1 MSQMSRGA
9 LGRNTWQKNSQ
20 PIGHLFPDTQ
30 RKRGIR
36 NGVHN
41 IRKQTKVQ
49 SNTLECTTQ
58 HHHSIQKWQNKKSA
72 SVQQLHKAWWIYVVS
87 KVTRNTTNQKKQK
100 TKKKQPTVKSFSH
113 QREAQRGWNPA
124 QPSSGKETGVVFKS
138 SSWRC
143 RAGIGHGIPGN
154 KEPGGSPK
162 TLGSTTHGR
171 AKVCLDFRWRQ
182 RGNSHLVR
190 RRQQP
195 KTENINNKM

>member
-1 MSQMSRGA
+1 MSQMSGGA

-49 SNTLECTTQ
+49 RNALECTTQ

-100 TKKKQPTVKSFSH
+100 KNNQQSRASVTNERHSEDGTQHSRPLAKKPVRFLSPH
-113 QREAQRGWNPA
+113 HEDAELGLA
-124 QPSSGKETGVVFKS
+124 TGFQVTRNQV
-138 SSWRC
+138 
-143 RAGIGHGIPGN
+143 AP
-154 KEPGGSPK
+154 
-162 TLGSTTHGR
+162 
-171 AKVCLDFRWRQ
+171 
-182 RGNSHLVR
+182 R
-190 RRQQP
+190 RL
-195 KTENINNKM
+195 